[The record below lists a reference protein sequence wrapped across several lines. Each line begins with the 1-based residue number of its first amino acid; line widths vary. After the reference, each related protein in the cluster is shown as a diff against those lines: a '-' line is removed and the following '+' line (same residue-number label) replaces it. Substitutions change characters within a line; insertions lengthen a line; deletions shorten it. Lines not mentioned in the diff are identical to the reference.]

1 MRDTDT
7 EQSHSPN
14 PGLTRLSAI
23 ELAGLIRLGE
33 ISAAEVVEA
42 FIGRIEEVNPKLNAV
57 VYPNLDGARADA
69 AKADA
74 DRRDG
79 KSLGA
84 LHGVP
89 LTVAECFD
97 LKNAPTTLGLKSR
110 AGHKAFADDV
120 LVSRLRQAGA
130 IVLGK
135 TNVGQLTFGY
145 ETENPLYGRT
155 CHPANPKRSPGGS
168 NGGEAAI
175 IAAGGSP
182 FGLATD
188 FGGNLRIPA
197 HVCGISGFKPT
208 AGRLPFPGRFASR
221 IMAGQ
226 EALAHDAGVLAR
238 NVGDINMA
246 FGVLT
251 APGLEAFEPMLP
263 PTYSARPQD
272 VDIAGLRIAIYS
284 DDGILPPSPAIR
296 RAVREAARVLQ
307 AQGAEVELFKPPAVE
322 HALRLYFGLLSAD
335 GGASLKRLL
344 GKNKPS
350 RAVRQFL
357 RAADFPAA
365 LRPVAA
371 QLATRARQKRAAFR
385 LRHSKPA
392 SAADYWTLV
401 DERNAYRQKFLTAL
415 SDEGFDAIIC
425 PPHALPASQNGSSVW
440 AAASYALLYNLLG
453 LPAGTVACT
462 RVQSGEE
469 SDRLPSRDFAERAA
483 RSLEKGSAGLP
494 VGVQVVGRPWQDHVV
509 LAIMAVLEESFRRE
523 PDYPMFPN
531 D

>member
-14 PGLTRLSAI
+14 PGLTRLSAT
-23 ELAGLIRLGE
+23 ELASLIRLGE

-57 VYPNLDGARADA
+57 VYPNFENARTDA

-79 KSLGA
+79 KPLGA

-110 AGHKAFADDV
+110 AAHKAFADDV

-135 TNVGQLTFGY
+135 TNVGQLTWGY

-155 CHPANPKRSPGGS
+155 SQPTNHKRSPGGS
-168 NGGEAAI
+168 SGGEAAI

-238 NVGDINMA
+238 SVNDIRLA

-251 APGLEAFEPMLP
+251 APGLAAFEPMLP
-263 PTYSARPQD
+263 PASANPQD

-284 DDGILPPSPAIR
+284 DDGVLPPSPAIR

-322 HALRLYFGLLSAD
+322 HALRLYLGMLSAD

-357 RAADFPAA
+357 RMTDFPAMF
-365 LRPVAA
+365 RPVAS
-371 QLATRARQKRAAFR
+371 QLASRARQKRAAFR
-385 LRHSKPA
+385 LRHVKPA

-425 PPHALPASQNGSSVW
+425 PPHALPAAHAGNQVW

-462 RVQSGEE
+462 RVQPGEE
-469 SDRLPSRDFAERAA
+469 SDRLPSRDFAERSA

-494 VGVQVVGRPWQDHVV
+494 VGVQVVAKPWQDHIV

-531 D
+531 E